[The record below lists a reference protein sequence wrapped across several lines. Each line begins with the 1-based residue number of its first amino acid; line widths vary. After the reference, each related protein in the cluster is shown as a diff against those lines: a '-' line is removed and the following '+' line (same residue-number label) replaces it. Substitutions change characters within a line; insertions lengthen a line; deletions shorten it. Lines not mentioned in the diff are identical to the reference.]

1 MVAFWLSA
9 VDTLP
14 EPSRRAIQQEFRRSN
29 DAMSDY
35 LSDTD
40 VALVTTR
47 SDTVVVETEEER
59 YLVLLSGFDF
69 PFGYL
74 LVEPGYEE
82 EFHTGLMVDEDLQS
96 VIDEYFEFEPA
107 NSEEPGAKR
116 KARIAVFARSPF
128 PVHRSPLFQPGPR
141 TIRPGFAP
149 VTAPSLTTATPFTN
163 TYSIPAESWCGCSN
177 VARSLTVIG
186 SKATRSAKKPG
197 RSTPRSVIE
206 SRVATAEVILR
217 TASSRVRT
225 RSSRTYFPRTRGNSR
240 TTAGG

>member
-1 MVAFWLSA
+1 MVALWLSA

-47 SDTVVVETEEER
+47 SDTVVVETEDER

-96 VIDEYFEFEPA
+96 AIDEYFEFEPA

-128 PVHRSPLFQPGPR
+128 PVHRSLFTVHRFSSPAPARSGQVSRQSPR
-141 TIRPGFAP
+141 PHSPPRRHSRTHIRSRPRAGA
-149 VTAPSLTTATPFTN
+149 
-163 TYSIPAESWCGCSN
+163 
-177 VARSLTVIG
+177 VART
-186 SKATRSAKKPG
+186 
-197 RSTPRSVIE
+197 
-206 SRVATAEVILR
+206 
-217 TASSRVRT
+217 
-225 RSSRTYFPRTRGNSR
+225 
-240 TTAGG
+240 